1 MRFDI
6 VSYDLNLAED
16 ERCFYHHALQHTSRP
31 MCFGVSDRALFIA
44 RERFLKVEAYEMQR
58 IPFSDVKEV
67 VLSRERGTWVWLKWA
82 IVLAFGIAS
91 MIIMQIGLVLAPNVK
106 PGLFGV
112 AGPIAFAFVG
122 LAMLIDNRWRLVLTI
137 RTPGKDWRWRPSI
150 FDRQDEVRALRE
162 SFLDACRY
170 VGIRTR
176 RLDLASES
184 EIQAFWRWFENHA
197 KSEQIVLSSV
207 RARLHKL
214 CDRID
219 VEIDEDGERRMT
231 ITANYARD
239 AFPIVEE
246 LVSAAPQ
253 IQDLSVIA
261 FKQRRKTKGAYSFEG
276 MDYPLDRIFFV
287 PYTHDFELA
296 IDLYADLATIG
307 HEVLWALCQD
317 ELGEYDFVFGIQYLQ
332 IIDLS
337 DASGDLYLSQIT
349 ELAEC
354 VDEFHCLD
362 VH

>member
-1 MRFDI
+1 
-6 VSYDLNLAED
+6 
-16 ERCFYHHALQHTSRP
+16 
-31 MCFGVSDRALFIA
+31 
-44 RERFLKVEAYEMQR
+44 
-58 IPFSDVKEV
+58 
-67 VLSRERGTWVWLKWA
+67 
-82 IVLAFGIAS
+82 
-91 MIIMQIGLVLAPNVK
+91 MQIGLVLAPNVK

-261 FKQRRKTKGAYSFEG
+261 FKQRRKTKCAYSFEAI
-276 MDYPLDRIFFV
+276 DYPLDRIFFV

-337 DASGDLYLSQIT
+337 DASDDLYLSQIT